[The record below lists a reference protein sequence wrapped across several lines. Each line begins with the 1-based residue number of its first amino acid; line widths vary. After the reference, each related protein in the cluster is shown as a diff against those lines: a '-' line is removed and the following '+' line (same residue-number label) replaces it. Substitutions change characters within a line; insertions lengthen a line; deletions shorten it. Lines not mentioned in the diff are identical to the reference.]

1 MLDLVVRRATLPDG
15 RREMD
20 IACQDGRIV
29 ELAAKIEAPHAALE
43 IDASGCLV
51 TPPFVDSHFHLDS
64 TLSYGRPRVNR
75 SGTLLEGI
83 ALWGEFAETISADD
97 VKARARTLCH
107 WAIARGNLA
116 IRSHVDVSNPELVA
130 VRALLELRE
139 ELQPYLD
146 LQLVAFPQEGYLRNP
161 GARAAL
167 TAALDLGV
175 DVVGGIPHFERTM
188 AEGGRS
194 VMLLCELAA
203 ERDLPVDL
211 HCDESDDPLSRHI
224 ETLAHATVRLGLQGR
239 VTGSH
244 LTSMHA
250 MDNAYVSKLLRLM
263 REARVHAVAN
273 PLINITL
280 QGRHDAYPKRRGMT
294 RVKEMMDCGIN
305 VSFGHDCV
313 LDPWYALGSHDMLEV
328 AHMGLHVAHMTGV
341 DEMRACFDAVT
352 RNGARTLGLE
362 HYGLEAGCHAD
373 MVVLQASDTIEALRT
388 HPARLH
394 VIRRGRVIA
403 STPKTHATLTLGEQ
417 QIEVDFAAPNQ
428 GRRDSR

>member
-1 MLDLVVRRATLPDG
+1 MLDLLVRRATLPDG
-15 RREMD
+15 RRQMD
-20 IACQDGRIV
+20 IACQGGRIV
-29 ELAAKIEAPHAALE
+29 ELATHIEAAQVALE
-43 IDASGCLV
+43 IDAGGCLV

-83 ALWGEFAETISADD
+83 ALWGEFAQDISADD
-97 VKARARTLCH
+97 VKARARMLCH

-161 GARAAL
+161 EARAAL

-175 DVVGGIPHFERTM
+175 DVVGGIPHLERTM
-188 AEGGRS
+188 AEGARS
-194 VMLLCELAA
+194 VTLLCELAA
-203 ERDLPVDL
+203 ARGLPVDL

-224 ETLAHATVRLGLQGR
+224 ETLARETVRLGLQGR
-239 VTGSH
+239 VAGSH

-250 MDNAYVSKLLRLM
+250 MDDATVSKLLRLM
-263 REARVHAVAN
+263 REARVHAIAN

-280 QGRHDAYPKRRGMT
+280 QGRHDAYPKGRGMT

-313 LDPWYALGSHDMLEV
+313 LDPWYALGSHDLLEV

-352 RNGARTLGLE
+352 RNGARTLGLA
-362 HYGLEAGCHAD
+362 HYGLEAGCYAD
-373 MVVLQASDTIEALRT
+373 MVVLQASDTIEALRI

-403 STPKTHATLTLGEQ
+403 STPKSHTTLTLGEQ
-417 QIEVDFAAPNQ
+417 QIEVDFSRP
-428 GRRDSR
+428 DSMGTD

>member
-1 MLDLVVRRATLPDG
+1 MLDLMIRRANLPDG
-15 RREMD
+15 RRGID
-20 IACQDGRIV
+20 IACQSGRIV
-29 ELAAKIEAPHAALE
+29 EVAANIDAAGPLLE
-43 IDASGCLV
+43 IDATGCLV

-64 TLSYGRPRVNR
+64 TLSYGRPRVNQ

-83 ALWGEFAETISADD
+83 ALWGEFAENISADD

-116 IRSHVDVSNPELVA
+116 IRSHVDVSNPALLA

-139 ELQPYLD
+139 ELASYLD

-161 GARAAL
+161 NARAAL
-167 TAALDLGV
+167 SAALDLGV
-175 DVVGGIPHFERTM
+175 DVIGGIPHFERTM
-188 AEGGRS
+188 AEGARS
-194 VMLLCELAA
+194 VTMLCELAA
-203 ERDLPVDL
+203 ERGLAVDL

-224 ETLAHATVRLGLQGR
+224 ETLALDTMRLGLQGK

-250 MDNAYVSKLLRLM
+250 MDNAHASTLLQLM
-263 REARVHAVAN
+263 QEARVHAIAN
-273 PLINITL
+273 PLINVTL
-280 QGRHDAYPKRRGMT
+280 QGRRDDYPKGRGIT

-328 AHMGLHVAHMTGV
+328 AHMGLHLAHMTGV
-341 DEMRACFDAVT
+341 DQMRACFDAVT
-352 RNGARTLGLE
+352 GNGARTLGLE
-362 HYGLEAGCHAD
+362 SYGLETGCHAD

-388 HPARLH
+388 RPARLH
-394 VIRRGRVIA
+394 VIRRGRIIA
-403 STPKTHATLTLGEQ
+403 ETPKTHATLTFGEQ
-417 QIEVDFAAPNQ
+417 QIEVDF
-428 GRRDSR
+428 SRPE